1 MGGMFPGLMIFADTG
16 SSDPQSRSTRASPEA
31 ERTGF
36 SFSID
41 EPVSV
46 MSPVVFASP
55 HSGRL
60 YPKGFLE
67 TCKASMIDL
76 RRIEDAYVDRLL
88 ADVHV
93 AGAPV
98 ICGLVARGFV
108 DLNRAESEMDPH
120 MFDDP
125 SPAWFAQRSPRVD
138 AGLGCIPR
146 VAFNGSAIYD
156 RKLSRAEAD
165 RRLEQ
170 VYRPYHRALEALL
183 KRAQA
188 MFGQG
193 WLIDCHSMPAE
204 TEASARSPDIVIG
217 DRFGASCSPGLA
229 DLIEGLF
236 RARGYTTAR
245 NSPYAGGFAT
255 LAHGQPALG
264 RHAIQIEVRRRLYLN
279 EASVEPHD
287 GFNIMRRHM
296 GEIANEICAFTRDEV
311 GLFDSSG
318 NKKAA
323 LDASAAKG
331 LGRKRP

>member
-1 MGGMFPGLMIFADTG
+1 MIFADPG
-16 SSDPQSRSTRASPEA
+16 SHDPNFRPPAA

-41 EPVSV
+41 EPVAV
-46 MSPVVFASP
+46 VSPVVFASP

-67 TCKASMIDL
+67 ASQASPLDL

-88 ADVHV
+88 ADVHQS
-93 AGAPV
+93 GAPV
-98 ICGLVARGFV
+98 ICGLVGRAFI

-120 MFDDP
+120 MFEDP
-125 SPAWFAQRSPRVD
+125 SPSWFSQRSPRVD

-146 VAFNGSAIYD
+146 VAFNGAPIY
-156 RKLSRAEAD
+156 RARLRREEAD
-165 RRLEQ
+165 RRIEQ

-188 MFGQG
+188 MFGQA

-204 TEASARSPDIVIG
+204 TEGSARSPDIVIG
-217 DRFGASCSPGLA
+217 DRFGASCSHGLA
-229 DLIEGLF
+229 DVVEALF

-245 NSPYAGGFAT
+245 NTPYAGGYAT
-255 LAHGQPALG
+255 LAHGTPGLG
-264 RHAIQIEVRRRLYLN
+264 RHALQIEVRRRLYLD
-279 EASVEPHD
+279 EANVEPHD
-287 GFNIMRRHM
+287 GFLTLRRHM
-296 GEIANEICAFTRDEV
+296 GEIAQEICAFARAEV
-311 GLFDSSG
+311 GLTAG
-318 NKKAA
+318 NTKKKAA
-323 LDASAAKG
+323 SDTDAAKG

>member
-1 MGGMFPGLMIFADTG
+1 MSQMFPGLMIF
-16 SSDPQSRSTRASPEA
+16 SDPASADPKSLSPEA

-46 MSPVVFASP
+46 VSPAVFASP

-67 TCKASMIDL
+67 TCSAAALDM

-88 ADVHV
+88 ADVHES
-93 AGAPV
+93 GSPV
-98 ICGLVARGFV
+98 ICGLVARAFV
-108 DLNRAESEMDPH
+108 DLNRAESEMDPG
-120 MFDDP
+120 MFEDP
-125 SPAWFAQRSPRVD
+125 SPAWYAQRSPRVD

-146 VAFNGSAIYD
+146 VAFNGTPIYS
-156 RKLSRAEAD
+156 RKLKRDEAD

-170 VYRPYHRALEALL
+170 VYKPYHRALEALL

-188 MFGQG
+188 MFGQA

-204 TEASARSPDIVIG
+204 AESHRSPDIVIG
-217 DRFGASCSPGLA
+217 DRFGASCSAGLA
-229 DLIEGLF
+229 DFVESLF

-245 NSPYAGGFAT
+245 NSPYAGGYAT
-255 LAHGQPALG
+255 LAHGQPSLG
-264 RHAIQIEVRRRLYLN
+264 RHALQIELRRRLYLD
-279 EASVEPHD
+279 EAKVEPHE
-287 GFNIMRRHM
+287 GFLTLRRHM
-296 GEIANEICAFTRDEV
+296 GEIAREICAYTRAEV
-311 GLFDSSG
+311 GL
-318 NKKAA
+318 NVENTKKKAA
-323 LDASAAKG
+323 LDTSAAKG

>member
-1 MGGMFPGLMIFADTG
+1 MIF
-16 SSDPQSRSTRASPEA
+16 SDPAAAASKSRSPEA

-41 EPVSV
+41 EPVSIV
-46 MSPVVFASP
+46 SPAVFASP

-67 TCKASMIDL
+67 TCAASTLDL

-88 ADVHV
+88 ADVH
-93 AGAPV
+93 ASGSPV

-108 DLNRAESEMDPH
+108 DLNRAESEMDPA
-120 MFDDP
+120 MFEDP
-125 SPAWFAQRSPRVD
+125 APGWFSQRSPRVD

-146 VAFNGSAIYD
+146 VAFNGAAIYR
-156 RKLSRAEAD
+156 RKMLREEAE

-183 KRAQA
+183 RRAQA
-188 MFGQG
+188 MFGQA

-204 TEASARSPDIVIG
+204 TEAKRSPDIIIG
-217 DRFGASCSPGLA
+217 DRFGASCSHGLA
-229 DLIEGLF
+229 DYVEALF

-245 NSPYAGGFAT
+245 NTPYAGGYAT
-255 LAHGQPALG
+255 LAHGQPLLG
-264 RHAIQIEVRRRLYLN
+264 RHALQIEIRRRLYLD
-279 EASVEPHD
+279 EATVEPHE
-287 GFNIMRRHM
+287 GFLTLRRHM
-296 GEIANEICAFTRDEV
+296 SEIAQAICTYTRAEA
-311 GLFDSSG
+311 GLTTE
-318 NKKAA
+318 NTKKKAA
-323 LDASAAKG
+323 LDTSAAKG

>member
-1 MGGMFPGLMIFADTG
+1 MDGMFPGLSIFSDQG
-16 SSDPQSRSTRASPEA
+16 SNDPDSRFAEGPPDA
-31 ERTGF
+31 ERPGF

-46 MSPVVFASP
+46 VSPAVFASP

-60 YPKGFLE
+60 YPKGFLDVSV
-67 TCKASMIDL
+67 ARMIDL

-88 ADVHV
+88 ADVHQS
-93 AGAPV
+93 GAPV
-98 ICGLVARGFV
+98 ICGLVARAFI

-120 MFDDP
+120 MFDNP
-125 SPAWFAQRSPRVD
+125 LPAWFSQRSPRVD

-146 VAFNGSAIYD
+146 LAFNGSQIYG
-156 RKLSRAEAD
+156 RKLPREEAE
-165 RRLEQ
+165 RRLEA

-188 MFGQG
+188 MFGQA

-204 TEASARSPDIVIG
+204 TEAHARSPDIVIG

-229 DLIEGLF
+229 DLVEGLF
-236 RARGYTTAR
+236 RDRGYSTAR
-245 NSPYAGGFAT
+245 NTPYAGGFAT

-264 RHAIQIEVRRRLYLN
+264 RHALQIEVRRRLYLD
-279 EASVEPHD
+279 EASVEPNE
-287 GFNIMRRHM
+287 GFLTLRHHM
-296 GEIANEICAFTRDEV
+296 GEIAQAICAFTRREA
-311 GLFDSSG
+311 GLGDG
-318 NKKAA
+318 IAKKKAA

-331 LGRKRP
+331 IGRKRP

>member
-1 MGGMFPGLMIFADTG
+1 MGGMFPGLMIFSDTG
-16 SSDPQSRSTRASPEA
+16 SSDPESHPGRAGPVG

-41 EPVSV
+41 EPVSI

-88 ADVHV
+88 ADVHLS
-93 AGAPV
+93 GAPV

-120 MFDDP
+120 MFEDP
-125 SPAWFAQRSPRVD
+125 SPGWYSQRSPRVD

-146 VAFNGSAIYD
+146 VAFNGSPIYD
-156 RKLSRAEAD
+156 RKILRSEAE

-193 WLIDCHSMPAE
+193 WLVDCHSMPAE

-217 DRFGASCSPGLA
+217 DRFGASCSPGLV
-229 DLIEGLF
+229 DLVESLF

-255 LAHGQPALG
+255 LAHGQPSLG

-287 GFNIMRRHM
+287 GFNMLRRHM
-296 GEIANEICAFTRDEV
+296 GEIANEICAFTREAV
-311 GLFDSSG
+311 GLAEGSA

>member
-1 MGGMFPGLMIFADTG
+1 MSQMFPGLMIF
-16 SSDPQSRSTRASPEA
+16 SDPASADPKSLSPEA

-46 MSPVVFASP
+46 VSPAVFASP

-67 TCKASMIDL
+67 TCSAATLDM

-88 ADVHV
+88 ADVHES
-93 AGAPV
+93 GSPV
-98 ICGLVARGFV
+98 ICGLVARAFV
-108 DLNRAESEMDPH
+108 DLNRAESEMDPG
-120 MFDDP
+120 MFEDP
-125 SPAWFAQRSPRVD
+125 SPGWYAQRSPRVD

-146 VAFNGSAIYD
+146 VAFNGTPIYS
-156 RKLSRAEAD
+156 RKLKRDEAD

-170 VYRPYHRALEALL
+170 VYKPYHRALEALL

-188 MFGQG
+188 MFGQA

-204 TEASARSPDIVIG
+204 AESHRSPDIVIG
-217 DRFGASCSPGLA
+217 DRFGASCSAGLA
-229 DLIEGLF
+229 DFVESLF

-245 NSPYAGGFAT
+245 NSPYAGGYAT
-255 LAHGQPALG
+255 LAHGQPSLG
-264 RHAIQIEVRRRLYLN
+264 RHALQIELRRRLYLD
-279 EASVEPHD
+279 EAKVEPHE
-287 GFNIMRRHM
+287 GFLTLRRHM
-296 GEIANEICAFTRDEV
+296 GEIAREICAYTRAEV
-311 GLFDSSG
+311 GL
-318 NKKAA
+318 NVENTKKKAA
-323 LDASAAKG
+323 LDTSAAKG

>member
-1 MGGMFPGLMIFADTG
+1 MGEMFPGLMIFSDPA
-16 SSDPQSRSTRASPEA
+16 SSDPKSRSPDA

-41 EPVSV
+41 EPVSIV
-46 MSPVVFASP
+46 SPAVFASP

-67 TCKASMIDL
+67 TCAASTLDL

-88 ADVHV
+88 TDVHES
-93 AGAPV
+93 GSPV

-120 MFDDP
+120 MFEDP
-125 SPAWFAQRSPRVD
+125 SPSWYSQRSPRVD

-146 VAFNGSAIYD
+146 VAHNGTPIYR
-156 RKLSRAEAD
+156 RKLRREEAD
-165 RRLEQ
+165 RRMDQ

-193 WLIDCHSMPAE
+193 WLIDCHSMP
-204 TEASARSPDIVIG
+204 TEADTVRAPDIVIG
-217 DRFGASCSPGLA
+217 DRFGASCGHGLS
-229 DLIEGLF
+229 DFVESLF
-236 RARGYTTAR
+236 RERGYTTAR
-245 NSPYAGGFAT
+245 NTPYAGGYAT
-255 LAHGQPALG
+255 LAHGQPSLG
-264 RHAIQIEVRRRLYLN
+264 RHALQIEIRRRLYLD
-279 EASVEPHD
+279 EANVEPHE
-287 GFNIMRRHM
+287 GFLTLRRHM
-296 GEIANEICAFTRDEV
+296 SEIAHEICAYTRAEV
-311 GLFDSSG
+311 GL
-318 NKKAA
+318 NAENTKKKAA

>member
-1 MGGMFPGLMIFADTG
+1 MGEMFPGLMIFADPG
-16 SSDPQSRSTRASPEA
+16 SDDPKSRSPQG

-46 MSPVVFASP
+46 VSPAVFASP

-67 TCKASMIDL
+67 ICSASMIDL

-88 ADVHV
+88 ADVHLS
-93 AGAPV
+93 GSPV
-98 ICGLVARGFV
+98 ICGLVGRACI
-108 DLNRAESEMDPH
+108 DLNRAESEMDPV
-120 MFDDP
+120 MFEDP
-125 SPAWFAQRSPRVD
+125 SPSWFSQRSPRVD

-146 VAFNGSAIYD
+146 IAFNGTAIYG
-156 RKLSRAEAD
+156 RKLRREEAD
-165 RRLEQ
+165 RRIDQ

-183 KRAQA
+183 RRAQA
-188 MFGQG
+188 MFGQA

-204 TEASARSPDIVIG
+204 TESSAKSPDIVIG

-229 DLIEGLF
+229 DLVESLF

-245 NSPYAGGFAT
+245 NTPYAGGFAT
-255 LAHGQPALG
+255 LAHGQPSLG
-264 RHAIQIEVRRRLYLN
+264 RHALQIEVRRRLYLD
-279 EASVEPHD
+279 EVSVEPHE
-287 GFNIMRRHM
+287 GFLALRRHM
-296 GEIANEICAFTRDEV
+296 SEIAQEICAFTRAEV
-311 GLFDSSG
+311 GLNDG
-318 NKKAA
+318 NTKRKAA
-323 LDASAAKG
+323 SDSDAAKV